1 MLANEGASLYS
12 LCGIYASILATSQRA
27 MPVRIGVE
35 VQEMLR

>member
-1 MLANEGASLYS
+1 MVVNEAASTNS
-12 LCGIYASILATSQRA
+12 LCGTPAPILATSQRA